1 MSKYII
7 KWNVGYGE
15 EVEVVEAPD
24 EEAATH
30 IAYERW
36 REDAENN
43 ADYGAELY
51 TEELAEDYGFW
62 GD

>member
-7 KWNVGYGE
+7 KWDSGHGSDE
-15 EVEVVEAPD
+15 LEVVEAPD
-24 EEAATH
+24 EDAATR

-36 REDAENN
+36 REEAENN

-51 TEELAEDYGFW
+51 TEELAEDYGLE
-62 GD
+62 D